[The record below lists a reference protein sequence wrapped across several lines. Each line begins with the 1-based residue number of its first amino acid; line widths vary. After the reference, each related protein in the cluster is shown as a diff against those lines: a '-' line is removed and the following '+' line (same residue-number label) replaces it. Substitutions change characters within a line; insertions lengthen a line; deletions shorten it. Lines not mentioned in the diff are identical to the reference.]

1 MTVSR
6 RAVLA
11 AIAGGLAAPALIGRA
26 TAATR
31 LVVASLLGDD
41 KPETL
46 VWTHIADLLEKEAPG
61 EFSLNIVP
69 NAALGGEKEVV
80 EAMRLGSVQAS
91 LSTLSNLSTWVPA
104 TQLFDLPFL
113 FRDRDHLHR
122 AMTSPAAMELAAQ
135 LEGEGVIAPAF
146 IDYGA
151 RHLLGKQPF
160 PEPSTLSGL
169 RIRVIQSPLHA
180 QLWEGFGAHPISL
193 PITETYNALST
204 GVVDA
209 MDLTLSAYAGF
220 KLNEVV
226 PVVTKTSHIS
236 AAGAVIFAGAF
247 WNGLDSRQRDLL
259 RSAAEEGAR
268 HFNRLMV
275 EDEERSIEAVTAA
288 GATFHEVTD
297 RAQWEEIARKV
308 WSRFAERVGGMER
321 IESMARIAG
330 QDGG

>member
-1 MTVSR
+1 MNMSR
-6 RAVLA
+6 RTVLVTLA
-11 AIAGGLAAPALIGRA
+11 AGLAAPAIIGRA
-26 TAATR
+26 AAATP
-31 LVVASLLGDD
+31 LIVASLLGDD

-46 VWTHIADLLEKEAPG
+46 IWTHIRDLLEQEAPG

-91 LSTLSNLSTWVPA
+91 LSTFSNLSTWVPG

-113 FRDRDHLHR
+113 FRDRDHLHH
-122 AMTSPAAMELAAQ
+122 ALAGPVAQ
-135 LEGEGVIAPAF
+135 DLADALEQEGIVAPAF

-160 PEPSTLSGL
+160 PEPSTVSGL
-169 RIRVIQSPLHA
+169 RIRVVQSPLHA

-236 AAGAVIFAGAF
+236 AAGAVIFAGSF
-247 WNGLDSRQRDLL
+247 WNGLDSRQQDLL
-259 RSAAEEGAR
+259 RRAAEDGAR

-275 EDEERSIEAVTAA
+275 EDEERSVEALNAA
-288 GATFHEVTD
+288 GTTFHEVSE
-297 RAQWEEIARKV
+297 RAEWQEIAQKV
-308 WSRFAERVGGMER
+308 WSGFSDRVGGMER
-321 IESMARIAG
+321 IEQVARMAG
-330 QDGG
+330 